1 MGPKLFLTIQIILD
15 GYQSF
20 WTGLIRFIFFRYSPV
35 KGYDPIESQRRLER
49 YAIDHQGY
57 AAPYAETQLTR
68 EEFSE
73 MFGVAQQKYQKLRE
87 ELDCEKAFPHVYEK
101 ISKLGRS

>member
-1 MGPKLFLTIQIILD
+1 MALGWLPDVTNLMVNLLHIVDIYKP
-15 GYQSF
+15 YSKS
-20 WTGLIRFIFFRYSPV
+20 GLIF
-35 KGYDPIESQRRLER
+35 
-49 YAIDHQGY
+49 
-57 AAPYAETQLTR
+57 PYQFPNGNLNFGSLCR
-68 EEFSE
+68 EEFTE

>member
-1 MGPKLFLTIQIILD
+1 LC
-15 GYQSF
+15 
-20 WTGLIRFIFFRYSPV
+20 
-35 KGYDPIESQRRLER
+35 
-49 YAIDHQGY
+49 

-87 ELDCEKAFPHVYEK
+87 ELNCEKAFPHVYEK

>member
-1 MGPKLFLTIQIILD
+1 MPLEKPLHDLYMCNSLTWFRTDNDLLKNKSYVLLTD
-15 GYQSF
+15 HLHTKYKNDFPNG
-20 WTGLIRFIFFRYSPV
+20 IFDFGS
-35 KGYDPIESQRRLER
+35 LC
-49 YAIDHQGY
+49 
-57 AAPYAETQLTR
+57 R

-87 ELDCEKAFPHVYEK
+87 ELNCEKAFPHVYEK